1 MPVVSFNH
9 YNLRASRDM
18 LEQLRDFYV
27 NVLGLQVGERPPFA
41 SFGYWLYLGEQAI
54 LHLSSARVDE
64 IRSSHVQN
72 TFDHVALTCTALTE
86 MEAHLQ
92 ALGVNYRISTVP
104 LLGQTQLFLQDPAG
118 NGIELNFATEA
129 KA

>member
-54 LHLSSARVDE
+54 LHLSSARADE
-64 IRSSHVQN
+64 IRSSHVLN
-72 TFDHVALTCTALTE
+72 TFDHVALTCTGLAE
-86 MEAHLQ
+86 MKAHLHTH
-92 ALGVNYRISTVP
+92 GVRYRVSEVP
-104 LLGQTQLFLQDPAG
+104 LLGQTQLFLHDPAG
-118 NGIELNFATEA
+118 NGIELNFASDA
-129 KA
+129 KE